1 MERKLHLR
9 WHRPLHSVLQ
19 KLGIPA
25 EISTTYQGYYANAI
39 EDLAK
44 NDSLDIIPGVQK
56 LDYGYGA
63 ACAHRMPTAPGWRHL
78 DGSACV
84 QPSRGRSG
92 STTSR
97 KSNLQA
103 SGWIR
108 RPVPAPTANTR
119 APPLSCAALRRESVR
134 FAPAS
139 FACLPSIVMA
149 GSLAAPSRTGF
160 YVQQSVVDRLYA
172 LPPGKP
178 SAASEIFGPGPWH
191 ALAWHNAAASCSP
204 ALASHRGMRH
214 HEAAEAVGFTVHA
227 GDHSCMRGDSCPQQ
241 RDAIS
246 NLTRAMSDGLFRVE
260 FHSATA
266 KAKAYRDFINEVRLQ
281 ALAVE
286 ACPDRKWCRR
296 NRRA

>member
-1 MERKLHLR
+1 MDKH
-9 WHRPLHSVLQ
+9 
-19 KLGIPA
+19 
-25 EISTTYQGYYANAI
+25 
-39 EDLAK
+39 
-44 NDSLDIIPGVQK
+44 
-56 LDYGYGA
+56 
-63 ACAHRMPTAPGWRHL
+63 C
-78 DGSACV
+78 
-84 QPSRGRSG
+84 
-92 STTSR
+92 
-97 KSNLQA
+97 
-103 SGWIR
+103 
-108 RPVPAPTANTR
+108 RPVI
-119 APPLSCAALRRESVR
+119 ALIR
-134 FAPAS
+134 FLECGHAWVS
-139 FACLPSIVMA
+139 A
-149 GSLAAPSRTGF
+149 GSMGAPLRTGF

-266 KAKAYRDFINEVRLQ
+266 KAKAYRDFINEVRLR

>member
-1 MERKLHLR
+1 MRSRTWRRTTRLTSSQGSKSSTMAMVPLVPIACQPRPGGAIWMARLACSRVVEEVGLR
-9 WHRPLHSVLQ
+9 R
-19 KLGIPA
+19 A
-25 EISTTYQGYYANAI
+25 ESRIGRR
-39 EDLAK
+39 
-44 NDSLDIIPGVQK
+44 V
-56 LDYGYGA
+56 
-63 ACAHRMPTAPGWRHL
+63 
-78 DGSACV
+78 DGFADPC
-84 QPSRGRSG
+84 PH
-92 STTSR
+92 
-97 KSNLQA
+97 
-103 SGWIR
+103 R
-108 RPVPAPTANTR
+108 RPILAPL
-119 APPLSCAALRRESVR
+119 PLSCAALRRESVR